1 MQTRD
6 YADFTV
12 VRSNDLHPLA
22 RPLFDEAP
30 TFPLANLLKGKG
42 EYPSYNFLQAVH
54 SLTDFQQE
62 RRR

>member
-22 RPLFDEAP
+22 RPLFDEALL
-30 TFPLANLLKGKG
+30 PLANLLKGKG
-42 EYPSYNFLQAVH
+42 KYPSYNFLQAVH

>member
-6 YADFTV
+6 YVDFKV
-12 VRSNDLHPLA
+12 VQSNDLHPLA

-30 TFPLANLLKGKG
+30 HLPLANLLKGKG
-42 EYPSYNFLQAVH
+42 KYPSYNFLQAVH
-54 SLTDFQQE
+54 SLTYFQQE